1 MAQFMAK
8 HSSFLGIKG
17 EVGCVLT
24 LNVAPDV
31 VCVCVCV
38 IRRQP
43 SVGHLCI
50 MTLLSL

>member
-17 EVGCVLT
+17 EVGWAGCRPPYLT

-31 VCVCVCV
+31 VCALYRDSQVLA
-38 IRRQP
+38 I
-43 SVGHLCI
+43 SVL
-50 MTLLSL
+50 